1 MPMKWPG
8 ERTIAESRRSRGFE
22 IYWRNLHP
30 LAWHVGGVVT
40 GRELEGAMKGYVQ
53 NAEEA
58 VQWADTID
66 KNVITNKIMCLA
78 HLFMG
83 FL

>member
-1 MPMKWPG
+1 M
-8 ERTIAESRRSRGFE
+8 
-22 IYWRNLHP
+22 
-30 LAWHVGGVVT
+30 AWHVGGVVT

-58 VQWADTID
+58 VPWADTID